1 MRALK
6 ILTIGAV
13 ALSLAACQ
21 DGGQKEGFGTVLGG
35 IGGAV
40 IGSQFGGGNGRLVGT
55 AVGTLAG
62 AFLGRE
68 VGKSL
73 DKADQAQ
80 VQHATQRAETAPVG
94 QQITWSNPDSGNS
107 GTVTPT
113 REGRDQS
120 GSTCREYRSTVN
132 VGGKTEEA
140 YGTACRQADGSW
152 KIVN

>member
-6 ILTIGAV
+6 PIAV
-13 ALSLAACQ
+13 ASLALALAGCQ
-21 DGGQKEGFGTVLGG
+21 SAPTKEDIGTVLGG

-40 IGSQFGGGNGRLVGT
+40 IGAQFGGGSGRIVGT

-68 VGKSL
+68 IGRSL
-73 DKADQAQ
+73 DAADKAQ
-80 VQHATQRAETAPVG
+80 VQRATQAAETAPVG
-94 QQITWSNPDSGNS
+94 QQIVWSNPETGNS

-113 REGRDQS
+113 REGQDTA
-120 GSTCREYRSTVN
+120 GNTCREYKSTVN

-140 YGTACRQADGSW
+140 YGTACRQPDGTW